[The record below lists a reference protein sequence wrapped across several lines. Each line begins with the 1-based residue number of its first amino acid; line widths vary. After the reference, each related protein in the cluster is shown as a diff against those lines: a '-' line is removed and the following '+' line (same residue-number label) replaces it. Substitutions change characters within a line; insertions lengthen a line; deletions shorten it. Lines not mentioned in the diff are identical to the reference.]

1 MNHDVAAAWSNSCSG
16 EEFGSRLVT
25 EHQRKSI
32 AVFWFIRKPVYCL
45 GFINWIRLA
54 VRGQKNCDSHQMWP
68 HPKINNNILLSTLKH
83 QNFARLLLH
92 RSANFFRFGKLMVK
106 IFSSSNSTLT
116 TDWGNRNFQ
125 LSIPAGYSLYQAILL
140 IFFIIK
146 GQYLNAQKDCHTKRM
161 EQGPCTYPMPIPI
174 SLVLLMDC

>member
-25 EHQRKSI
+25 EHQMKSI

-68 HPKINNNILLSTLKH
+68 HPEINNNILLSTLKH

-92 RSANFFRFGKLMVK
+92 RSANFFFVFFKLMF
-106 IFSSSNSTLT
+106 ITFSLNNSILK
-116 TDWGNRNFQ
+116 TDWGKRNFQ
-125 LSIPAGYSLYQAILL
+125 LSIPAGYSLFYWFLYHKRAI
-140 IFFIIK
+140 
-146 GQYLNAQKDCHTKRM
+146 
-161 EQGPCTYPMPIPI
+161 P
-174 SLVLLMDC
+174 

>member
-1 MNHDVAAAWSNSCSG
+1 MNHDIAAAWSNSCSG

-25 EHQRKSI
+25 EHQMKSI

-68 HPKINNNILLSTLKH
+68 HLEMNNNILLSTLKY

-92 RSANFFRFGKLMVK
+92 RSANFFFCFVKLVFMIFSLNNSILKTDWGKK
-106 IFSSSNSTLT
+106 IFSTFDSCWMPKPTVTLSE
-116 TDWGNRNFQ
+116 WSR
-125 LSIPAGYSLYQAILL
+125 SLAL
-140 IFFIIK
+140 
-146 GQYLNAQKDCHTKRM
+146 T
-161 EQGPCTYPMPIPI
+161 PCPF
-174 SLVLLMDC
+174 